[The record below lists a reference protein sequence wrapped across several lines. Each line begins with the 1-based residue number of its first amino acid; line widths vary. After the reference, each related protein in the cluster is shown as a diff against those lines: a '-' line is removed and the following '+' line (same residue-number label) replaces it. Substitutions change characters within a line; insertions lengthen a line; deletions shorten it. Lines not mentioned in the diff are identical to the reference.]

1 MRDVL
6 GKNFYGSFR
15 GRFGRGSGEAH
26 FVSDT
31 KIKNA
36 CQCQWG
42 QKMAVKMVKRSS
54 KRRISWG
61 NSLRNG
67 QIRRNFDGKH

>member
-6 GKNFYGSFR
+6 GENFYGSFR
-15 GRFGRGSGEAH
+15 GRLGRGSGEAH

-31 KIKNA
+31 KFQK
-36 CQCQWG
+36 CVSVSVGSKQGG
-42 QKMAVKMVKRSS
+42 QNGHKRL
-54 KRRISWG
+54 KKAHFMG

>member
-42 QKMAVKMVKRSS
+42 QKMAVKIVKKSS
-54 KRRISWG
+54 KG
-61 NSLRNG
+61 AFHG
-67 QIRRNFDGKH
+67 GIRLEMGK